1 MASPTKGDAGDIGGK
16 IRQAGGG
23 IAENLLDNVADGLG
37 TDTIEGTIV
46 AGIAD
51 LAKPLFG
58 AAGNA
63 IGNAVNGDQGAQ
75 INTGGNSGL

>member
-46 AGIAD
+46 AGIAE
-51 LAKPLFG
+51 LA
-58 AAGNA
+58 
-63 IGNAVNGDQGAQ
+63 NAVNGDQGAQ
-75 INTGGNSGL
+75 TNTGGNSGL